1 MLLPT
6 KLVALSCRIGNKS
19 CWLVCPLNQM
29 KESKIDLNSTKAEA
43 IKQIQHLRRDKAAPS
58 CFQEFHFTVMVQRP
72 PQDVF
77 RLVANIAQLSSAAFQ

>member
-1 MLLPT
+1 
-6 KLVALSCRIGNKS
+6 
-19 CWLVCPLNQM
+19 M

-43 IKQIQHLRRDKAAPS
+43 TKQIQHLRRDKAAPS

-77 RLVANIAQLSSAAFQ
+77 RLVANIAQLSSASISIVSLNFVRRYIMYENAKSKN